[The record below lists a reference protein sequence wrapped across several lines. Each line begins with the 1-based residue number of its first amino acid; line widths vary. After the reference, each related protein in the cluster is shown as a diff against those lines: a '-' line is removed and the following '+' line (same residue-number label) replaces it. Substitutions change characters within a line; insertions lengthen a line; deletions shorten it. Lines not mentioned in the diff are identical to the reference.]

1 MSGVETDECCRALGA
16 HEKKYK
22 RGDII
27 MHAGATAEN
36 MGVVISGSVTIESV
50 DVWGNCTIL
59 SHVGEK
65 GFFAETY
72 ALLNDEVMLV
82 DVRANEDCR
91 IMFLNMRRLRPER
104 EDAASWQR
112 KLTANLLTISLH
124 KNLALSRRSFHTAP
138 KTIRRRLLSYLS
150 GMALK
155 TRKTEFDIPFDR
167 SQLADY
173 LNVERT
179 ALSKELSK
187 MQRDGIISFKK
198 NRFKLLD
205 TNEKI

>member
-65 GFFAETY
+65 GFFAENAPYY
-72 ALLNDEVMLV
+72 AVMQ
-82 DVRANEDCR
+82 
-91 IMFLNMRRLRPER
+91 F
-104 EDAASWQR
+104 DATKS
-112 KLTANLLTISLH
+112 
-124 KNLALSRRSFHTAP
+124 
-138 KTIRRRLLSYLS
+138 
-150 GMALK
+150 
-155 TRKTEFDIPFDR
+155 IPFDQPINLHKR
-167 SQLADY
+167 NYTTVAQIY
-173 LNVERT
+173 P
-179 ALSKELSK
+179 LSDFIEIK
-187 MQRDGIISFKK
+187 
-198 NRFKLLD
+198 
-205 TNEKI
+205 